1 MLELRNL
8 SIGYKGQL
16 VASGISATAQ
26 RGEVVVVAGRNGA
39 GKSTLLQTVC
49 GLLPRLGGEV
59 LIDGADLGRLTALE
73 RAKKVALVLA
83 AATIPTAL
91 NVREVIALGAWP
103 RRASN
108 DDVERWMER
117 FNLTERAD
125 HRLDQIS
132 DGERQKTLIARALVQ
147 NTPVLVMDE
156 PTAFLDFPSRV
167 EWWDGI
173 RQLAGEGKTVVVA
186 THDLQL
192 AYRSSQV
199 DRYWIIHPKTKTLN
213 VYTTFNDLESL
224 VAAMG

>member
-59 LIDGADLGRLTALE
+59 RIDGADLGRLTALE

-103 RRASN
+103 RHADN
-108 DDVERWMER
+108 DDVDRWMER

-213 VYTTFNDLESL
+213 ACATFNDLESL